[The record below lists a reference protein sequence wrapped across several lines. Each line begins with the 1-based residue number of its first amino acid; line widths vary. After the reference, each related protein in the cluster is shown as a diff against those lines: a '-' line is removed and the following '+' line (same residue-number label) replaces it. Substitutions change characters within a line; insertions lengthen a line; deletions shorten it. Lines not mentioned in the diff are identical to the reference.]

1 MRRSVRRG
9 GFGLVAVLLL
19 LAGLAVLSART
30 GGPISWHITTGGS
43 MQPAIQPGTLV
54 VVARHASYDIGD
66 LVAYPSREL
75 GQVVLHRVV
84 GIEDGRLLL
93 QGDQNSWV
101 DPERPLPAEALG
113 SRLFQLPGVGGL
125 LGWLGRPGPM
135 GAAVALIALPFL
147 GVQRRHPIGRGGSRV
162 GGLPVA
168 GQPWTLP
175 RLPRVPANAETAVAW
190 VAGLLAVLAAAATV
204 GPLVHADAAGR
215 AGAHVVAWSYGA
227 QVAPGVVYP
236 DGLVQT
242 GDTLYTRLVPA
253 AQIAAQ
259 LTIDVEEG
267 TSLAGTWA
275 LDVAIE
281 DDSGWRRTTHTGSPV
296 AVDGPVERLTVPLPV
311 SELLALSRRAAE
323 ERGVESTGRRISVQ
337 ARLELTLE
345 SSGTVVAAQATP
357 ALVFAADDDKL
368 RLVPDSAL
376 EHRAAIALPDRV
388 TAQTVQ
394 LAGTSLPATP
404 VRIAAGSG
412 ALLALLVL
420 ALVRIGRATET
431 EDERISRTAGHLLV
445 PMHDLDEPASTVD
458 VTSFDA
464 LTALAAHYERKVL
477 FGDHDGLRV
486 YLVLDDGV
494 AYRYYSR
501 PAVASIE
508 AAKAHGAA
516 PRQVAEDRAAA
527 EIGVLIPHQARP
539 ERIGT

>member
-9 GFGLVAVLLL
+9 GLCLVAVLL

-30 GGPISWHITTGGS
+30 GGPISWHITTGSS

-54 VVARHASYDIGD
+54 VVARRASYDIGD

-84 GIEDGRLLL
+84 GIEDGQLLL
-93 QGDQNSWV
+93 RGDSNSWL
-101 DPERPLPAEALG
+101 DPERPLPAQALG

-125 LGWLGRPGPM
+125 LDWLGQPGPM
-135 GAAVALIALPFL
+135 GAAVALSALPFL
-147 GVQRRHPIGRGGSRV
+147 GVRRRGGSRTGSDV
-162 GGLPVA
+162 GGLPTA
-168 GQPWTLP
+168 GRPWTLP
-175 RLPRVPANAETAVAW
+175 RLRRVPATAETAFAG

-204 GPLVHADAAGR
+204 GPLVHVGAAGR
-215 AGAHVVAWSYGA
+215 TGSHAVVWSYGA

-236 DGLVQT
+236 DGRVQT

-253 AQIAAQ
+253 AEVAAQ
-259 LTIDVEEG
+259 LTVDVEDG
-267 TSLAGTWA
+267 TRLAGTWA
-275 LDVAIE
+275 VDITIE

-311 SELLALSRRAAE
+311 SELLALWQRAAE
-323 ERGVESTGRRISVQ
+323 ESGVQSTGRRITVQ
-337 ARLELTLE
+337 ARLDLALE
-345 SSGTVVAAQATP
+345 SSGTVVAARATP
-357 ALVFAADDDKL
+357 ALVFTADDDKL
-368 RLVPDSAL
+368 RLLPDTRL
-376 EHRAAIALPDRV
+376 EQRAAIALPDRV
-388 TAQTVQ
+388 TAETVQ
-394 LAGTSLPATP
+394 LAGRGLPATP

-412 ALLALLVL
+412 ALLSLLALALL
-420 ALVRIGRATET
+420 RIGRATES
-431 EDERISRTAGHLLV
+431 EDEQIARTAGHLLV

-458 VTSFDA
+458 VTSFAA
-464 LTALAAHYERKVL
+464 LTAIATHYERKVL

-508 AAKAHGAA
+508 AAKAQHTT
-516 PRQVAEDRAAA
+516 RRRVAEDAPVDPEVR
-527 EIGVLIPHQARP
+527 LRIPHQAGP
-539 ERIGT
+539 EQIRT